1 MKKRTYEKNKLYGEK
16 AFSEL
21 IQDAKRGIVKN
32 ILLII
37 LYITLGIAIGVAVS
51 LALKDHIV
59 PVVIV
64 NCLIV
69 PVVVRLCI
77 PAFYNI
83 YVFSITI
90 KGYRL
95 STGGYR
101 EFMKLFAPILKKLS
115 EEDKK
120 HAADTFDKHADSY
133 NADRIALIK
142 ELETF
147 TNKKT
152 AKPLTAGVIAGLMF
166 SYGVPEDRELIKKT
180 VLEKGPAARFIY
192 RGFYE
197 TEAPDGKPYDIET
210 VKNEFIQYW
219 KKFNR

>member
-37 LYITLGIAIGVAVS
+37 LYITLGIAVGVAVS

-83 YVFSITI
+83 YVSSITI

-101 EFMKLFAPILKKLS
+101 EFMKLFDPILKNLP

-120 HAADTFDKHADSY
+120 RAVDTFDKHADSY
-133 NADRIALIK
+133 NADRIALIT

-152 AKPLTAGVIAGLMF
+152 TAPLTAGVIAGLIF
-166 SYGVPEDRELIKKT
+166 SCGVPEDRELIKKT
-180 VLEKGPAARFIY
+180 VLKKGPAARFIY

-197 TEAPDGKPYDIET
+197 TEDSDGKPYDAET
-210 VKNEFIQYW
+210 VRKEFIQYW
-219 KKFNR
+219 KEFGR

>member
-1 MKKRTYEKNKLYGEK
+1 MKKRIYENNRQYGRK
-16 AFSEL
+16 AFSE
-21 IQDAKRGIVKN
+21 AVKDFKIRIIKD
-32 ILLII
+32 ILLILLFLI
-37 LYITLGIAIGVAVS
+37 VGIAVGVIVS
-51 LALKDHIV
+51 IALKDHIV
-59 PVVIV
+59 PAVIV

-83 YVFSITI
+83 YVSSIMI

-101 EFMKLFAPILKKLS
+101 EFMKLFDPILKNLP

-120 HAADTFDKHADSY
+120 RAADTFDKHADSY

-142 ELETF
+142 ELEKF

-152 AKPLTAGVIAGLMF
+152 AKPLTVGVIAGLIF
-166 SYGVPEDRELIKKT
+166 SCGVPEDRELIKKT
-180 VLEKGPAARFIY
+180 VLKKGSAARFIY
-192 RGFYE
+192 KGFYE
-197 TEAPDGKPYDIET
+197 TEDSEGKPYDAET
-210 VKNEFIQYW
+210 VRKEFIQYW
-219 KKFNR
+219 KEFGR